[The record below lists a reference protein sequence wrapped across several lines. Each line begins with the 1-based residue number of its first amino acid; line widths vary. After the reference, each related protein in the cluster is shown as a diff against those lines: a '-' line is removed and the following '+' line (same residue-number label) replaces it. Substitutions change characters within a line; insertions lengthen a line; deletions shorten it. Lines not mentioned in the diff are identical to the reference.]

1 MLTFNQSGGN
11 KYMSKYPFPK
21 VDLHFHLD
29 GSMVPETTWKLAK
42 ERNIQLPA
50 DSLEDFKEFLVRTAD
65 CGDVGEYLARFDI
78 PSAILQDYDALYETT
93 YTTIQNVSDTLCYC
107 EIRFAPQKHTL
118 KGLTQKDAIEAVLA
132 GKKQAEKDFPQIKV
146 GIIFC
151 CMIEASFDNSKE
163 NIETVELF
171 EQYYD
176 HRHVVGLDLAGFED
190 SVPMSHYADL
200 FVSPK
205 EKGLPMT
212 IHAGDNGIPENCST
226 VIDYGAKRIGHG
238 HHAFYDPKVLKK
250 VIETETALEICLT
263 SNIQCKTEP
272 SYQQHPA
279 KQMMD
284 LGAIVT
290 LNTDNMVLANI
301 TIEDEYDHAINEC
314 GFTYNDL
321 VQCNINSIKYSFM
334 PEEDKQAYID
344 ELNKYFK
351 EEKIVLGPFEHKN

>member
-1 MLTFNQSGGN
+1 
-11 KYMSKYPFPK
+11 MSKYPFPK

-42 ERNIQLPA
+42 ERNIKLPA
-50 DSLEDFKEFLVRTAD
+50 NTLDEFKEFLVRTAD

-93 YTTIQNVSDTLCYC
+93 YTTIQNVSNDLCYC
-107 EIRFAPQKHTL
+107 EIRFAPQKHTS
-118 KGLTQKDAIEAVLA
+118 KGLSQKEAIEAVLS

-151 CMIEASFDNSKE
+151 CMIEASFDNRKE
-163 NIETVELF
+163 NFETVNLY

-176 HRHVVGLDLAGFED
+176 NRHVVGLDLAGFED
-190 SVPMSHYADL
+190 SVPMEHYKEL

-205 EKGLPMT
+205 EKGLPMS
-212 IHAGDNGIPENCST
+212 IHAGDNGKAQNCST

-238 HHAFYDPKVLKK
+238 HRCFYDKEVMQK
-250 VIETETALEICLT
+250 VIDTNTALEICLT

-272 SYQQHPA
+272 SYQLHPA
-279 KQMMD
+279 KPLMD
-284 LGAIVT
+284 NGVIIT
-290 LNTDNMVLANI
+290 LNTDNMILANI
-301 TIEDEYDHAINEC
+301 TINDEYDHAINEC

-321 VQCNINSIKYSFM
+321 IQCNINSIKYSFM
-334 PEEDKQAYID
+334 PEKDKQSYID
-344 ELNKYFK
+344 ELNKYFLQK
-351 EEKIVLGPFEHKN
+351 A